1 LNFNTNGI
9 TNVINKKY
17 ILKKADPDR
26 LEEVLAAAKPVQNYR
41 NQYHL
46 FCNFPWLYLKIMTF
60 EK

>member
-1 LNFNTNGI
+1 MASQMLLTKNI
-9 TNVINKKY
+9 Y
-17 ILKKADPDR
+17 WKKADPDR